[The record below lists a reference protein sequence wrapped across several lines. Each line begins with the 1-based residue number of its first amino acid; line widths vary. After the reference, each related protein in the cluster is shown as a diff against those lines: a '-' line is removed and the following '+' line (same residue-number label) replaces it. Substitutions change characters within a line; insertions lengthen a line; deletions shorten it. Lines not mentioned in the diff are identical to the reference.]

1 VSAAVPSSRQGRREL
16 YVNTL
21 AAWVWTQGTL
31 VASLVALPLLTHFLP
46 KAEFGL
52 WTQLLSVSALATV
65 ADFGLSS
72 VFLRRITSAGNL
84 TPGAELRAATHFY
97 RTSGALLAGVLLV
110 VCLIPGGLVAP
121 FVGTTHLPGVTAVV
135 IIAAI
140 VVNLMLQ
147 PYTLR
152 LLSSGRMDL
161 ESVFGA
167 GPAVVGT
174 LLTVIAA
181 ESFHSALA
189 AGVAYAAVEIAFDIG
204 LVILV
209 RRSSMAKIQRHFDS
223 ETASLSWRELT
234 AESWGILTI
243 AVTPQLMVLI
253 DAAIVGR
260 VVGPA
265 AVALYAVAV
274 RISDLVRRF
283 FSPFTESL
291 FLSLCRTTGP
301 ARLTV
306 ERHAASLTSL
316 IVTSGI
322 ALGCALAAI
331 GSQALTL
338 LFGKGYGGADGPM
351 IVLLAAATIRSMYM
365 PGLRRVQADAALGA
379 LPRWFLAGLIVHVP
393 LAVALTINWSVLGTA
408 ISVLIA
414 ASAFEA
420 WPAARTARQHPS
432 QAFGSTGTS
441 MTQLA
446 VSLAA
451 GGLLLLLAWWRLSF
465 GGLSAIV
472 TGLVAIVLGALAV
485 NQLVRYLRSSR
496 AVVVYG

>member
-1 VSAAVPSSRQGRREL
+1 MPSARKGRREL

-72 VFLRRITSAGNL
+72 VFLRRLTSALNL
-84 TPGAELRAATHFY
+84 TPSTELRAATHFY
-97 RTSGALLAGVLLV
+97 RTSGVLLAAVLLT
-110 VCLIPGGLVAP
+110 VCLVPGGLVAP
-121 FVGTTHLPGVTAVV
+121 FVGTTELPRLTAVV

-140 VVNLMLQ
+140 VINLVAQ

-152 LLSSGRMDL
+152 LLARGRMDV

-174 LLTVIAA
+174 LLTILAA
-181 ESFHSALA
+181 YTFHDALA
-189 AGVAYAAVEIAFDIG
+189 VGIAYAAVEIAFDVG

-209 RRSSMAKIQRHFDS
+209 RRSSSRKIDRPLDS
-223 ETASLSWRELT
+223 DAGSLSWREMI

-243 AVTPQLMVLI
+243 GVTPQLMVII
-253 DAAIVGR
+253 DAAIVAR
-260 VVGPA
+260 VIGPS
-265 AVALYAVAV
+265 AVAVYAVAV

-283 FSPFTESL
+283 FSPFIESL
-291 FLSLCRTTGP
+291 FLSLCRTTGA
-301 ARLTV
+301 ARLVV
-306 ERHAASLTSL
+306 ERHAASLTWL
-316 IVTSGI
+316 IITSGL
-322 ALGCALAAI
+322 ALGCALAAV
-331 GSQALTL
+331 GHHTLTL
-338 LFGKGYGGADGPM
+338 VFGGGYGRAEGAI

-365 PGLRRVQADAALGA
+365 PDIRRVQADAALGT
-379 LPRWFLAGLIVHVP
+379 LPRWFVAGLLAHIP
-393 LAVALTINWSVLGTA
+393 LAVALTSNWSVLGTA

-414 ASAFEA
+414 VIAFEA
-420 WPAARTARQHPS
+420 WPAAQISRQHPTD
-432 QAFGSTGTS
+432 AAGFIGTS
-441 MTQLA
+441 MIQLA
-446 VSLAA
+446 VGVAG

-465 GGLSAIV
+465 GGWSVIV
-472 TGLVAIVLGALAV
+472 TGLLAVVLGAAAV
-485 NQLVRYLRSSR
+485 NQLVHYLRSSR